1 MADAD
6 VSAHS
11 TTDTEYENE
20 HALRGR
26 GDCNFFL
33 DCDLESLR
41 VRGDGNK
48 RRFGASGLPVSFQT

>member
-11 TTDTEYENE
+11 KANTGYESK

-26 GDCNFFL
+26 CDCDLFL
-33 DCDLESLR
+33 DCDLEPLR
-41 VRGDGNK
+41 VRGGRDK
-48 RRFGASGLPVSFQT
+48 KRFGAGGLPVSFQT